1 MLARRGKET
10 VTKTTRRR
18 QPRARTRE
26 ATAIAAPKAPST
38 VAAPADPKAAAK
50 TGRFY
55 NRELSWLQFN
65 ARVLEEAANEKHPV
79 LERLRFL
86 SISASNLDEFF
97 MVRVAGLH
105 GQVLANVRTL
115 SQDGLTAEQ
124 QLAAINR
131 FVADLSAKQQAA
143 WLHLRDLMARNG
155 IEVVEPG
162 RLSAYELSW
171 LDEHFM
177 ATVFPVLT
185 PIAVDPVHPSPFIPN
200 KGFTVG
206 LELERND
213 GRGVMR
219 AIMPIPPQLPR
230 FLRLPQQEILAEM
243 AEPAPP
249 IRFVPI
255 EMIVAHYVGR
265 LFPGYRVARH
275 GAFRVLRD
283 SDIEVEEEA
292 EDLVRF
298 FESALK
304 RRKRGSVI
312 RLQIEASMP
321 QELREFV
328 VEQLKVEP
336 ENVYVKEAL
345 LGLADL
351 SQLIVPDRPALCFRP
366 FNIRVPERLREY
378 EGNCFAA
385 IRAKDILVHHPYESF
400 DVVVQFLRQ
409 AAHDPDVLA
418 IKWTLYRTS
427 TDSPIVRALKEA
439 AEAGK
444 SVTAVVEL
452 KARFDEEANIRW
464 AKDLESAGVHVVYGF
479 VELKTHAKLGLV
491 VRRQGGEV
499 VSYCHIGTGNYHP
512 QTARVYTDLSFFT
525 ANPAIARDATRLF
538 NFVTGYAE
546 PAELEVLA
554 ASPKGIR
561 QRMVAHIQA
570 EAEHAKAG
578 RPAAIWGKM
587 NSLVDGQI
595 IDALYAAS
603 QAGVEIDLVIRGICC
618 LRPGV
623 AGLSDNIRVKSIVG
637 RFLEHGRIY
646 CFGNGY
652 GLPDRRAL
660 VYISSADMMP
670 RNLDRRVEAMV
681 PILNPTVHEQILD
694 QIMVANLK
702 DNQQSWRVLA
712 DGGCERIVPTDGEE
726 PFNAHTYFMTNPSLS
741 GRGQSLAASFPPRV
755 RYRSKT

>member
-1 MLARRGKET
+1 MTTSSHQQRQSTPSQKEMAN
-10 VTKTTRRR
+10 V
-18 QPRARTRE
+18 ASSE
-26 ATAIAAPKAPST
+26 SGPSS
-38 VAAPADPKAAAK
+38 
-50 TGRFY
+50 RFY

-65 ARVLEEAANEKHPV
+65 ARVLEEAGNTKHPL

-105 GQVLANVRTL
+105 GQVLAKVRTV
-115 SQDGLTAEQ
+115 SQDGLTPEQ
-124 QLAAINR
+124 QLAAIYR

-143 WLHLRDLMARNG
+143 WIELKDLLAANG
-155 IEVVEPG
+155 VEMIEPPSLEPFEQ
-162 RLSAYELSW
+162 AW
-171 LDEHFM
+171 LDEYFLNQI
-177 ATVFPVLT
+177 FPVLT
-185 PIAVDPVHPSPFIPN
+185 PIAVDPVHPFPFIPN
-200 KGFTVG
+200 KGFTLG
-206 LELERND
+206 LELEHEKS
-213 GRGVMR
+213 GALMH
-219 AIMPIPPQLPR
+219 AIMPIPAQLKR
-230 FLRLPQQEILAEM
+230 FVRLPQN
-243 AEPAPP
+243 PASDDVSGLSQP
-249 IRFVPI
+249 IRFVPV
-255 EMIVAHYVGR
+255 ETLVAHYAAR
-265 LFPGYRVARH
+265 LFPAYRIARQ

-304 RRKRGSVI
+304 RRKRGTVI
-312 RLQIEASMP
+312 RLQVEASMP
-321 QELREFV
+321 RELREFV
-328 VEQLKVEP
+328 TGQLEVREADVYMKEQ
-336 ENVYVKEAL
+336 L

-351 SQLIVPDRPALCFRP
+351 SQLIVADRPKLLFQP
-366 FNIRVPERLREY
+366 FNIRFPERIREFD
-378 EGNCFAA
+378 GDCFAA
-385 IRAKDILVHHPYESF
+385 VGAKDIVVHHPYESF

-409 AAHDPDVLA
+409 AALDPGVMA

-427 TDSPIVRALKEA
+427 TDSPIVKALKDA
-439 AEAGK
+439 ADVGK

-491 VRRQGGEV
+491 VRRDGDGV
-499 VSYCHIGTGNYHP
+499 MSYCHIGTGNYHP
-512 QTARVYTDLSFFT
+512 QTARIYTDLSFFT
-525 ANPAIARDATRLF
+525 ANAAIARDVARIF

-546 PAELEVLA
+546 PADLEVLST
-554 ASPKGIR
+554 SPHGIR
-561 QRMVAHIQA
+561 HKMLANIAA
-570 EAEHAKAG
+570 EAEHARAG
-578 RPAAIWGKM
+578 RPAAIWAKM
-587 NSLVDGQI
+587 NSLVDGQVI
-595 IDALYAAS
+595 EALYAAS
-603 QAGVEIDLVIRGICC
+603 SAGVQIDLVVRGICC
-618 LRPGV
+618 LRAGV
-623 AGLSDNIRVKSIVG
+623 PGLSENIRVKSIVG

-702 DNQQSWRVLA
+702 DNQQSWRVLS
-712 DGGCERIVPTDGEE
+712 DGSCERIAPGPGEE
-726 PFNAHTYFMTNPSLS
+726 AFNAHTYFMTNPSLS
-741 GRGQSLAASFPPRV
+741 GRGQSLAGSFPPRV
-755 RYRSKT
+755 RFREKS